1 MTDHLTE
8 ADELPAPENWL
19 EEAGDA
25 LHLKRKTH
33 AAVSPEIVELV
44 AKVTAKL
51 GSDDGALTGFL
62 IGFGAAKDGD
72 FSRASVTSRILALEA
87 LLDAK
92 E

>member
-25 LHLKRKTH
+25 LHLQRKTL

-44 AKVTAKL
+44 AKATEKL
-51 GSDDGALTGFL
+51 GTADGALTGFL
-62 IGFGAAKDGD
+62 VGFGAAKDGD
-72 FSRASVTSRILALEA
+72 FSRASVTSRIAALDALLEA
-87 LLDAK
+87 Q